1 MDVSAIKPG
10 GFVLPQASSVST
22 DVAAQRRQ
30 ILQAS
35 KSVNESGLLGRNQL
49 VFSVDSQTH
58 KTIIR
63 IEDSETH
70 EVVMQIPP
78 EYVLRLAQELRE
90 SSSETT
96 PDPSDT

>member
-1 MDVSAIKPG
+1 
-10 GFVLPQASSVST
+10 
-22 DVAAQRRQ
+22 
-30 ILQAS
+30 
-35 KSVNESGLLGRNQL
+35 
-49 VFSVDSQTH
+49 VDSQTH